1 MRQKLIKRI
10 GVLCVSLAVFV
21 ATLVS
26 TGLMAAADTF
36 TPSTVTVPSNVT
48 LTVIKNFDDGL
59 QGFTAGN
66 AGNNKDGSVVEH
78 CTTLGYGTSGGSVKW
93 TYDKSKADWSSPNF
107 RDGSETFYDMNGDG
121 YFLWIKAEAAG
132 TVRLE
137 GLQNDWATSV
147 YCDADITA
155 GENLVYFPYSGF
167 KNKDGSAITKRPTGY
182 HLCLYA
188 LTMPNAGT
196 IYVDEFGTYEAD
208 EIETTTTEAPV
219 TTTEAAVTTTE
230 TPTTPTTAEPTS
242 FVPSEKRIPADVAL
256 TVIKNFDD
264 GLQSFIAGNAGDSG
278 EGSVAAHS
286 AIWGYGTSGG
296 SIKWTYDK
304 SKAAW
309 NAPRIQDST
318 ETFYDAKGDGY
329 FLWIKSDA
337 AGTARLQGQGKY
349 GSDWVEVYCD
359 AAIEAGEN
367 LVYFPYAD
375 FMKNDPNHTKA
386 DPFSA
391 LGYKICLYLNDT
403 PNAGTAYVDAFGTYE
418 EGVTPTTGTDTTA
431 PTQPTT
437 PDQPEEHNPNY
448 HKLIDDFNAYADDN
462 SLIEFWTA
470 RNAGETGEGA
480 VVTLDTTGENS
491 VSGNSLKIVYDTGKA
506 SWTSPGALKTKPD
519 NQDFEGDG
527 FCFWLKTEKAMS
539 MRVSYLT
546 EDAEVVFDIKDI
558 PAGYEGYYH
567 VPFSEVTYFQ
577 AGIETEYEDLGFE
590 PMDFY
595 YFSFY
600 VYGLNVYDVCQNTV
614 WFDDLS
620 FYAEESFE
628 PADSTNGSTDQTD
641 ADPTNRDETDP
652 TEGTGTNAGEEPA
665 DPVPTGVG
673 LPIAAG
679 VLAAV
684 SAGAVLTA
692 GKRRNR
698 R

>member
-121 YFLWIKAEAAG
+121 YFLWIKAEADG

-137 GLQNDWATSV
+137 GLQNDWATTV
-147 YCDADITA
+147 HCDAEVKA

-167 KNKDGSAITKRPTGY
+167 KNNDGSAITKRPTGY

-188 LTMPNAGT
+188 LTMPNVGT
-196 IYVDEFGTYEAD
+196 MYVDAFGTYEGDIHGGADTFTPSTVTVPSNVTLTVVKNFDDGLQGFTVGNAGNNKDGSVVEHCTTLGYGTSGGSVKWTYDKSKADWSSPNFRDGSETFYDMNGDGYFLWIKAEADGTVRLEGLQNDWATTVHCDAEVKAGENLVYFPYSGFKNNDGSAITKRPTGYHLCLYALTMPNTGTMYVDAFGTYEAD
-208 EIETTTTEAPV
+208 EIVTTTTETPV

-230 TPTTPTTAEPTS
+230 TPTTPTTA
-242 FVPSEKRIPADVAL
+242 
-256 TVIKNFDD
+256 
-264 GLQSFIAGNAGDSG
+264 
-278 EGSVAAHS
+278 
-286 AIWGYGTSGG
+286 
-296 SIKWTYDK
+296 
-304 SKAAW
+304 
-309 NAPRIQDST
+309 
-318 ETFYDAKGDGY
+318 
-329 FLWIKSDA
+329 
-337 AGTARLQGQGKY
+337 
-349 GSDWVEVYCD
+349 
-359 AAIEAGEN
+359 
-367 LVYFPYAD
+367 
-375 FMKNDPNHTKA
+375 
-386 DPFSA
+386 
-391 LGYKICLYLNDT
+391 
-403 PNAGTAYVDAFGTYE
+403 
-418 EGVTPTTGTDTTA
+418 
-431 PTQPTT
+431 
-437 PDQPEEHNPNY
+437 DQPEEHNPNY
-448 HKLIDDFNAYADDN
+448 HKLIDDFNAYADN
-462 SLIEFWTA
+462 NNLIEFWTA

-600 VYGLNVYDVCQNTV
+600 VYGVGVYDVCQNTV

-628 PADSTNGSTDQTD
+628 PADPTNGSTDPLNT
-641 ADPTNRDETDP
+641 DPTNRDETDP